1 MALITSSF
9 MSSSLVSLNVYLQCD
24 GTVAC
29 FQQYFLTMWPRS
41 FGLSFVLAMPMVLFV
56 APFVM
61 RRLGGNI
68 SKMPKNAA

>member
-1 MALITSSF
+1 
-9 MSSSLVSLNVYLQCD
+9 
-24 GTVAC
+24 
-29 FQQYFLTMWPRS
+29 MWPRS